1 MVTPLGY
8 FDLTETFSQ
17 PGCAVCNLV
26 LRDVD
31 HFLDSLLYERVNEP
45 DSHRVFRARRGL
57 CNEHAWQLTRYKGGT
72 FGIAILYN
80 AVLDE
85 VLKIVEQAPASISA
99 SPSGIGRFLNGSAD
113 AAGPSLAERLE
124 PTGPC
129 PACALR
135 NSSESDDV
143 RVLSEYIDDSGLQEA
158 YRASDGLCLPH
169 FCQVLRNVNTSE
181 RFRLFTSI
189 QSAIWRKLKADLNE
203 FMDKNDHLRI
213 HEAMGAE
220 GDSWQRAAGRM
231 AGEKGVFGSD
241 PRSA

>member
-1 MVTPLGY
+1 MVTPLAY
-8 FDLTETFSQ
+8 FDLVETFPK

-45 DSHRVFRARRGL
+45 DSHRAFRARRGL
-57 CNEHAWQLTRYKGGT
+57 CNEHAWQLIRYKGGAL
-72 FGIAILYN
+72 GIAILYN
-80 AVLDE
+80 ATLDE
-85 VLKIVEQAPASISA
+85 VLKVVEQVPMAMPTA
-99 SPSGIGRFLNGSAD
+99 PSGIGRFLNSSTDSA
-113 AAGPSLAERLE
+113 GLSLAERLE
-124 PTGPC
+124 PTLPC
-129 PACALR
+129 PACELR
-135 NSSESDDV
+135 NGSERGYV
-143 RVLSEYIDDSGLQEA
+143 RVLSEYIEDTRLQEA

-169 FCQVLRNVNTSE
+169 FRQVLRLLKTAE
-181 RFRLFTSI
+181 RFRLLVSV

-203 FMDKNDHLRI
+203 FMEKNDHRRA

-220 GDSWQRAAGRM
+220 GDSWQRAARRM